1 MFKIDVH
8 KAIIVAVTMASC
20 SFYSMAAGE
29 QTTTTT
35 TSSTTDA
42 LKRNLRRVEANDD
55 EEIIFEDVPDMSDA
69 EIKRVMDWIA
79 AEVVM
84 VKNPFCWK
92 DSYGRG
98 VGTLPGR
105 VADCPSGYTNHGLT
119 CARGTDDIWAPSKV
133 ADCPSGYTNM
143 GLTCFRPHDS
153 IHTPSRVADCPR
165 GYTNMGLTCHK

>member
-1 MFKIDVH
+1 MLTILVH
-8 KAIIVAVTMASC
+8 KAVIVAVTMASC
-20 SFYSMAAGE
+20 SFYSLAD
-29 QTTTTT
+29 QSTTT
-35 TSSTTDA
+35 TSSTEV
-42 LKRNLRRVEANDD
+42 LKRNLRRVEASDD
-55 EEIIFEDVPDMSDA
+55 EDEDVIYEDVPDMSDA
-69 EIKRVMDWIA
+69 DIKRVMDWIA

-153 IHTPSRVADCPR
+153 IHAPSRVADCPR
-165 GYTNMGLTCHK
+165 GYTNMGLTCQK

>member
-1 MFKIDVH
+1 MLTILVH
-8 KAIIVAVTMASC
+8 KAVIVAVTMASC
-20 SFYSMAAGE
+20 SFYSLAD
-29 QTTTTT
+29 QSTTT
-35 TSSTTDA
+35 TSSTEV
-42 LKRNLRRVEANDD
+42 LRRNLRRVEASDD
-55 EEIIFEDVPDMSDA
+55 EDEDVIYEDVPDMSDA
-69 EIKRVMDWIA
+69 DIKRVMDWIA

-153 IHTPSRVADCPR
+153 IHAPSRVADCPR
-165 GYTNMGLTCHK
+165 GYTNMGLTCQK